1 MTPATTSTAIDV
13 CETASRRSASRLW
26 RWLGLI
32 FVLSFG
38 ALGYLGWQ
46 IYLTAPP
53 IPRSVATTDGEVLFT
68 GEQIQLGQ
76 QAWMAAGGQQLG
88 TVWGHGSYVAPDWSA
103 DWLHR
108 EATALQAIRSAEQRK
123 AAPTL
128 TQADQA
134 AVDARVRDEMRRNT
148 YDETTGT
155 VKVSAERAK
164 AIREVA
170 GHYEGLFG
178 TEPSLAKLRDQYAMT
193 EGALPEKSDR
203 QALAAFFFWT
213 SWAATTNRPGE
224 TDLSY
229 TSNWPHEPLVGN
241 TMSTSAAMWSMV
253 SIILLLAGIAAM
265 LWLQGG
271 AKHEEE
277 AKVPAAD
284 PLLGAKATPSMK
296 ATRKYFFVVIGLM
309 LLQIG
314 MGAITAHYAVEGQ
327 SFFGIPLAQVLPYVV
342 SRTVHTQIGIFWIAT
357 AWLATGLY
365 VAPLLAGREPKLQKL
380 GVDALFWALIVV
392 VLGSTITGWL
402 GTLQHRG
409 VDFSFWL
416 GNQGLEFTSMGRIWQ
431 ILLFVGLLFWVFLL
445 GRALWPA
452 LKKASETR
460 GLIAMVFLSATC
472 IGGFYATSLTWGQ
485 HTHYSMIE
493 YWRWWLVHLWVEG
506 FFEVFATA
514 VVALIFTNLGLIR
527 AASANRAIIAE
538 TIVFLFGGI
547 LGTLHHLYWTGTPTS
562 VIAVGSVFSALEVV
576 PLTLIGLEALQ
587 TYRRS
592 KAVPWLGAYKWV
604 IMSFVAVGF
613 WNTVGAGLLGFAIN
627 PPASLYYV
635 QGLNMTAAHGHA
647 ALFGVYG
654 MLGIGLMLFCLR
666 GLYDRALHVDR
677 FLKPAFW
684 SLNIGLA
691 MMVFLSLLP
700 AGIYQAWASIS
711 KGLWYARSP
720 EIIHS
725 TVMESLVWLRVPGD
739 IVFAVGSV
747 LLAVYAL
754 KLLRPGGRAA
764 SAPVHAP
771 PALAAH

>member
-1 MTPATTSTAIDV
+1 MKST
-13 CETASRRSASRLW
+13 SRLW

-32 FVLSFG
+32 CILSFG
-38 ALGYLGWQ
+38 ALGYLGWE
-46 IYLTAPP
+46 IYLAAPP
-53 IPRSVATTDGEVLFT
+53 IPKAVVSTDGEVLYT
-68 GEQIQLGQ
+68 GDQVRLGQ
-76 QAWMAAGGQQLG
+76 QAWLSAGGQQLG

-108 EATALQAIRSAEQRK
+108 EAVALNALRAKRSGVADGD
-123 AAPTL
+123 AA
-128 TQADQA
+128 ARA
-134 AVDARVRDEMRRNT
+134 AVEAGVREEMRRNT
-148 YDETTGT
+148 YDSLAGT
-155 VKVSAERAK
+155 VTVSAERAQ
-164 AIREVA
+164 AIKQVA
-170 GHYEGLFG
+170 AHYAALFG
-178 TEPSLAKLRDQYAMT
+178 SDPSLAQLREQYAMT
-193 EGALPEKSDR
+193 EGALPEPAER
-203 QALAAFFFWT
+203 QALTAFFFW
-213 SWAATTNRPGE
+213 SAWAATTNRPGE
-224 TDLSY
+224 TALSY

-265 LWLQGG
+265 LWLHGRHD
-271 AKHEEE
+271 ADE
-277 AKVPAAD
+277 AAAELPKSD
-284 PLLGAKATPSMK
+284 PLAGVKATPSMK

-309 LLQIG
+309 LLQIA
-314 MGAITAHYAVEGQ
+314 MGIVTAHYAVEGQ
-327 SFFGIPLAQVLPYVV
+327 SFFGLPLADVLPYVT
-342 SRTVHTQIGIFWIAT
+342 SRTIHTQVGIFWIAT

-365 VAPLLAGREPKLQKL
+365 VAPLLSGREPKYQRL

-402 GTLQHRG
+402 GTLQKRG
-409 VDFSFWL
+409 VDFAFWL
-416 GNQGLEFTSMGRIWQ
+416 GNQGLEFTSMGRVWQ
-431 ILLFVGLLFWVFLL
+431 LLLFVGLLFWVFLL

-452 LKKASETR
+452 LKKPSQTR

-514 VVALIFTNLGLIR
+514 VVALIFTNLGLVR
-527 AASANRAIIAE
+527 AASANRAIVAE

-562 VIAVGSVFSALEVV
+562 VIAVGAVFSALEVV

-587 TYRRS
+587 TWRR
-592 KAVPWLGAYKWV
+592 ARNVEWLGAYKWV
-604 IMSFVAVGF
+604 ILSFVAVGF

-666 GLYDRALHVDR
+666 GLYARTLHADR

-691 MMVFLSLLP
+691 MMVFMSLLP
-700 AGIYQAWASIS
+700 AGIYQAWASITH
-711 KGLWYARSP
+711 GLWYARSP
-720 EIIHS
+720 DVIHS
-725 TVMESLVWLRVPGD
+725 GLMEAFVWLRVPGD
-739 IVFAVGSV
+739 IVFAAGSV
-747 LLAVYAL
+747 LLALYAL
-754 KLLRPGGRAA
+754 KLLRRP
-764 SAPVHAP
+764 APAGATL
-771 PALAAH
+771 PAGAVTSTAFRR

>member
-1 MTPATTSTAIDV
+1 MKSN
-13 CETASRRSASRLW
+13 SRLW

-32 FVLSFG
+32 CVLSFG

-46 IYLTAPP
+46 IYLSAPP
-53 IPRSVATTDGEVLFT
+53 IPKTVVTTEGEVLFT
-68 GEQIQLGQ
+68 GEQVQYGQ
-76 QAWMAAGGQQLG
+76 QAWRSAGGQQLG
-88 TVWGHGSYVAPDWSA
+88 SVWGHGGYVAPDWSA

-108 EATALQAIRSAEQRK
+108 EATALQGILAAQRGQAGALT
-123 AAPTL
+123 AA
-128 TQADQA
+128 DKA
-134 AVDARVRDEMRRNT
+134 AVDASVREDMRRNT
-148 YDETTGT
+148 YDDNTGAVT
-155 VKVSAERAK
+155 VSLDRAR

-170 GHYEGLFG
+170 NHYEGLFG
-178 TEPSLAKLRDQYAMT
+178 TEPSLAKLREQYAMT
-193 EGALPEKSDR
+193 EGALPGKVER
-203 QALAAFFFWT
+203 QALAAFFFWS
-213 SWAATTNRPGE
+213 SWAAVTNRPGE

-253 SIILLLAGIAAM
+253 SVILLLAGIAAM
-265 LWLQGG
+265 LWLHGSE
-271 AKHEEE
+271 KHEEE
-277 AKVPAAD
+277 ARPPKAD

-296 ATRKYFFVVIGLM
+296 ATRKYFFTVIGLM
-309 LLQIG
+309 LLQIA
-314 MGAITAHYAVEGQ
+314 MGVVTAHYAVEGDA
-327 SFFGIPLAQVLPYVV
+327 FFGFPLAEVLPYVT
-342 SRTVHTQIGIFWIAT
+342 SRTIHTQVGIFWIAT

-365 VAPLLAGREPKLQKL
+365 VAPLLSGREPKLQKL

-416 GNQGLEFTSMGRIWQ
+416 GNQGLEFTSMGRVWQ
-431 ILLFVGLLFWVFLL
+431 LLLFAGLLFWVFLL

-452 LKKASETR
+452 LRRPSETR
-460 GLIAMVFLSATC
+460 GLIAMVFLSASC

-485 HTHYSMIE
+485 HTHYAMVE

-514 VVALIFTNLGLIR
+514 VVALIFTNLGLVR
-527 AASANRAIIAE
+527 AASANRAIVAE

-592 KAVPWLGAYKWV
+592 KDVAWLGAYKWV
-604 IMSFVAVGF
+604 ILSFVAVGF

-666 GLYDRALHVDR
+666 GLYDRALHADR

-684 SLNIGLA
+684 GLNIGLA

-700 AGIYQAWASIS
+700 AGIYQAWASMS

-725 TVMESLVWLRVPGD
+725 GVMETLVWLRVPGD
-739 IVFAVGSV
+739 IVFAAGS
-747 LLAVYAL
+747 LFLAWYAL
-754 KLLRPGGRAA
+754 TLLRRPAA
-764 SAPVHAP
+764 DRLPVGAI
-771 PALAAH
+771 PAAAAAGADAL

>member
-1 MTPATTSTAIDV
+1 M
-13 CETASRRSASRLW
+13 RSNHGLW

-53 IPRSVATTDGEVLFT
+53 IPKAVVTTSGDVLFT
-68 GEQIQLGQ
+68 GEQVQRGQ
-76 QAWMAAGGQQLG
+76 QVWLASGGQQQG
-88 TVWGHGSYVAPDWSA
+88 SVWGHGAYVAPDWSA

-108 EATALQAIRSAEQRK
+108 EAVALQAIRTQELRKDPAALTTAERGAIE
-123 AAPTL
+123 AAL
-128 TQADQA
+128 KE
-134 AVDARVRDEMRRNT
+134 EMRRNT
-148 YDETTGT
+148 YDQASGT
-155 VKVSAERAK
+155 ITVSRERAQ

-170 GHYEGLFG
+170 SHYQGLFG
-178 TEPSLAKLRDQYAMT
+178 NDASLDKLRDQYAMT
-193 EGALPEKSDR
+193 EGTVPERTER
-203 QALAAFFFWT
+203 QALTAFFFWAA
-213 SWAATTNRPGE
+213 WAAATDRPGE
-224 TDLSY
+224 ENLSY

-241 TMSTSAAMWSMV
+241 KMTDSAAMWSMV
-253 SIILLLAGIAAM
+253 SIVLLLAGIAAM
-265 LWLQGG
+265 LWLHGSG
-271 AKHEEE
+271 KHEPE
-277 AKVPAAD
+277 AQPPKAD
-284 PLLGAKATPSMK
+284 PLLGAVATPSMK
-296 ATRKYFFVVIGLM
+296 ATRKYFFAVVGLM

-314 MGAITAHYAVEGQ
+314 MGVITAHYAVEGE

-342 SRTVHTQIGIFWIAT
+342 SRTVHTQVGIFWIAT

-365 VAPLLAGREPKLQKL
+365 VAPLLSGREPKLQKL
-380 GVDALFWALIVV
+380 GVDVLFWALIAIVV
-392 VLGSTITGWL
+392 GSTLTGWL

-452 LKKASETR
+452 LKKPSETR

-485 HTHYSMIE
+485 HTHYSMVE

-514 VVALIFTNLGLIR
+514 VVALIFTTLGLVR
-527 AASANRAIIAE
+527 PASANRAIIAE

-547 LGTLHHLYWTGTPTS
+547 LGTLHHLYFTGTPTS
-562 VIAVGSVFSALEVV
+562 VIAVGAVFSALEVV

-592 KAVPWLGAYKWV
+592 KAMPWLAAYKWPV
-604 IMSFVAVGF
+604 LCFVAVGF
-613 WNTVGAGLLGFAIN
+613 WNTLGAGVLGFAIN

-666 GLYDRALHVDR
+666 GLYERHLHADSL
-677 FLKPAFW
+677 LKPAFW

-700 AGIYQAWASIS
+700 AGIYQAWASVS
-711 KGLWYARSP
+711 KGLWYARSA
-720 EIIHS
+720 EVIHS
-725 TVMESLVWLRVPGD
+725 SLMETLVWMRVPGD
-739 IVFAVGSV
+739 ILFAIGAVF
-747 LLAVYAL
+747 LAWYAL
-754 KLLRPGGRAA
+754 RLLRRPEGQRTPAGVQPVAA
-764 SAPVHAP
+764 QS
-771 PALAAH
+771 

>member
-1 MTPATTSTAIDV
+1 MKSTK
-13 CETASRRSASRLW
+13 RLW

-53 IPRSVATTDGEVLFT
+53 IPKAVTTAGGEVLFT
-68 GEQIQLGQ
+68 GEQIQYGQ
-76 QAWMAAGGQQLG
+76 QAWLSAGGQQLG

-108 EATALQAIRSAEQRK
+108 EATALQGIRTAEQRK
-123 AAPTL
+123 VTPSPGAPEEAAIAT
-128 TQADQA
+128 
-134 AVDARVRDEMRRNT
+134 RVRDEMRANT
-148 YDETTGT
+148 YDESTGVVT
-155 VKVSAERAK
+155 VSNERAQ

-170 GHYEGLFG
+170 RHFDDLFG
-178 TEPSLAKLRDQYAMT
+178 TEPSLSKLRGQYAMS
-193 EGALPEKSDR
+193 EGALPAKADR
-203 QALAAFFFWT
+203 EALAAFFFWT
-213 SWAATTNRPGE
+213 SWAAATNRPGE
-224 TDLSY
+224 TELSY

-241 TMSTSAAMWSMV
+241 KMSTSAAMWSMV
-253 SIILLLAGIAAM
+253 SIVLLLAGIAAM
-265 LWLQGG
+265 LWLQKPD
-271 AKHEEE
+271 AHEAE
-277 AKVPAAD
+277 AEVPAAD

-296 ATRKYFFVVIGLM
+296 ATRKYFLTVIGLM

-314 MGAITAHYAVEGQ
+314 MGVITAHYAVEGQ
-327 SFFGIPLAQVLPYVV
+327 SFFGLPLAEILPYTI
-342 SRTVHTQIGIFWIAT
+342 SRTIHTQIGIFWIAT

-365 VAPLLAGREPKLQKL
+365 VAPLLSGREPKLQKL
-380 GVDALFWALIVV
+380 GVDALYWALIVV

-409 VDFSFWL
+409 VDFSFWI
-416 GNQGLEFTSMGRIWQ
+416 GNQGLEFTSMGRAWQ
-431 ILLFVGLLFWVFLL
+431 ILLFIGLLFWVFLL

-452 LKKASETR
+452 LKKPSETR

-562 VIAVGSVFSALEVV
+562 VIAVGAVFSALEVV

-587 TYRRS
+587 TYRRA
-592 KAVPWLGAYKWV
+592 KNVAWLGAYRWV
-604 IMSFVAVGF
+604 IMAFVAVGF

-654 MLGIGLMLFCLR
+654 MLGIGLLLFCLR
-666 GLYDRALHVDR
+666 GLYDRALHADE

-684 SLNIGLA
+684 SLNIGLGL
-691 MMVFLSLLP
+691 MVFMSLLP
-700 AGIYQAWASIS
+700 AGIYQAWASIT
-711 KGLWYARSP
+711 KGLWFARSA
-720 EIIHS
+720 EFIHS
-725 TVMESLVWLRVPGD
+725 PAMETLVWLRVPGD
-739 IVFAVGSV
+739 IVFAAGSV
-747 LLAVYAL
+747 FLAVYAL
-754 KLLRPGGRAA
+754 KLVKRTASVKVPVGAVAA
-764 SAPVHAP
+764 GD
-771 PALAAH
+771 

>member
-1 MTPATTSTAIDV
+1 MKSNHG
-13 CETASRRSASRLW
+13 LW

-53 IPRSVATTDGEVLFT
+53 IPKAVVSTSGDVLFT
-68 GEQIQLGQ
+68 GEQVQKGQ
-76 QAWMAAGGQQLG
+76 QVWLASGGQQQG
-88 TVWGHGSYVAPDWSA
+88 SVWGHGAYVAPDWSA

-108 EATALQAIRSAEQRK
+108 EAVALQAIRTQELRK
-123 AAPTL
+123 DPAAL
-128 TQADQA
+128 TAADRGAIGA
-134 AVDARVRDEMRRNT
+134 ALKEEMRRNT
-148 YDETTGT
+148 YDQASGT
-155 VKVSAERAK
+155 VTVSRERAQ

-170 GHYEGLFG
+170 SHYNGLFG
-178 TEPSLAKLRDQYAMT
+178 NDASLDKLRDQYAMV
-193 EGALPEKSDR
+193 EGTVAERADR
-203 QALAAFFFWT
+203 QALTAFFFWT
-213 SWAATTNRPGE
+213 AWAAATDRPGE
-224 TDLSY
+224 ENLSY

-241 TMSTSAAMWSMV
+241 KMTDSAAIWSMV
-253 SIILLLAGIAAM
+253 SIVLLLAGIAAM
-265 LWLQGG
+265 LWLHGSG
-271 AKHEEE
+271 KHEPE
-277 AKVPAAD
+277 AQPPKAD
-284 PLLGAKATPSMK
+284 PLLGAVATPSMK
-296 ATRKYFFVVIGLM
+296 ATRKYFFAVVGLM

-314 MGAITAHYAVEGQ
+314 MGVVTAHYAVEGQ
-327 SFFGIPLAQVLPYVV
+327 SFFGMPLAQVLPYVV
-342 SRTVHTQIGIFWIAT
+342 SRTVHTQVGIFWIAT

-365 VAPLLAGREPKLQKL
+365 IAPLLSGREPKFQKL
-380 GVDALFWALIVV
+380 GVDVLFWALIAIVV
-392 VLGSTITGWL
+392 GSTATGWL

-431 ILLFVGLLFWVFLL
+431 VLLFVGLLFWAILL

-452 LKKASETR
+452 LTKPSETR

-485 HTHYSMIE
+485 HTHYSMVE

-514 VVALIFTNLGLIR
+514 VVALIFTRLGLVR
-527 AASANRAIIAE
+527 SASANRAIIAE

-547 LGTLHHLYWTGTPTS
+547 LGTLHHLYFTGTPTS

-592 KAVPWLGAYKWV
+592 KAMPWLAAYKWPV
-604 IMSFVAVGF
+604 MCFVAVGF
-613 WNTVGAGLLGFAIN
+613 WNTVGAGVLGFAIN

-666 GLYDRALHVDR
+666 GLYARNLHADSL
-677 FLKPAFW
+677 LKPAFW
-684 SLNIGLA
+684 GMNIGLA

-700 AGIYQAWASIS
+700 AGIYQAWASVS
-711 KGLWYARSP
+711 KGLWYARSA
-720 EIIHS
+720 EVIHS
-725 TVMESLVWLRVPGD
+725 SVMETLVWMRVPGD
-739 IVFAVGSV
+739 IVFAIGAA
-747 LLAVYAL
+747 LLALYAL
-754 KLLRPGGRAA
+754 RLLRR
-764 SAPVHAP
+764 
-771 PALAAH
+771 PAGQRSPAGAVPATVQS

>member
-1 MTPATTSTAIDV
+1 MNNTQ
-13 CETASRRSASRLW
+13 RLW

-46 IYLTAPP
+46 IHLSAPP
-53 IPRSVATTDGEVLFT
+53 IPKTVVARDGSVLFT
-68 GEQIQLGQ
+68 GEQIQAGQ
-76 QAWMAAGGQQLG
+76 RAWLASGGQQLG

-108 EATALQAIRSAEQRK
+108 EATALQALRRTQTQPLTPADH
-123 AAPTL
+123 AALDITL
-128 TQADQA
+128 K
-134 AVDARVRDEMRRNT
+134 DEMRRNT
-148 YDETTGT
+148 YDELSGNVT
-155 VKVSAERAK
+155 VSDDRAA

-170 GHYEGLFG
+170 SHYIALYGSD
-178 TEPSLAKLRDQYAMT
+178 PALAKLREQYAMSDGVLP
-193 EGALPEKSDR
+193 GAADR
-203 QALAAFFFWT
+203 AALAAFFFWT
-213 SWAATTNRPGE
+213 SWAAVTDRPGE

-241 TMSTSAAMWSMV
+241 TMTGSAAMWSMV
-253 SIILLLAGIAAM
+253 SIVLLIAGIAAM
-265 LWLQGG
+265 LWFHGSQEHQAPPVL
-271 AKHEEE
+271 AK
-277 AKVPAAD
+277 AD
-284 PLLGAKATPSMK
+284 PLLGAAATPSMK
-296 ATRKYFFVVIGLM
+296 ATRKYFFAVIGLI

-327 SFFGIPLAQVLPYVV
+327 AFFGIPLGDVLPYVV
-342 SRTVHTQIGIFWIAT
+342 SRTVHTQVGIFWIAT

-365 VAPLLAGREPKLQKL
+365 IAPLLSGHEPKLQKL
-380 GVDALFWALIVV
+380 GVDVLFWALIFIVV
-392 VLGSTITGWL
+392 GSTATGWL

-409 VDFSFWL
+409 VDFSFWI
-416 GNQGLEFTSMGRIWQ
+416 GNQGLEFTSMGRVWQ
-431 ILLFVGLLFWVFLL
+431 ILLFVGLLFWLLLL

-452 LKKASETR
+452 LMKPSETR
-460 GLIAMVFLSATC
+460 GLIAMVFLSAAC
-472 IGGFYATSLTWGQ
+472 IGGFYSSSLVWGQ

-514 VVALIFTNLGLIR
+514 VVALIFTRLGLIH
-527 AASANRAIIAE
+527 ATSANRAIVAE

-547 LGTLHHLYWTGTPTS
+547 LGTLHHLYFTGTPTS

-592 KAVPWLGAYKWV
+592 QAAPWLAAYKWP
-604 IMSFVAVGF
+604 IMCFVAVGF
-613 WNTVGAGLLGFAIN
+613 WNTVGAGVLGFAIN

-666 GLYDRALHVDR
+666 GLYDRALHSDKL
-677 FLKPAFW
+677 LKPAFW

-691 MMVFLSLLP
+691 MMVFLSVLP
-700 AGIYQAWASIS
+700 AGIYQAWASVN

-725 TVMESLVWLRVPGD
+725 GVMETLVWLRVPGD
-739 IVFAVGSV
+739 IVFASGA
-747 LLAVYAL
+747 LLLSWYAL
-754 KLLRPGGRAA
+754 RLLRKPVTHRVPTGRAA
-764 SAPVHAP
+764 VVRP
-771 PALAAH
+771 

>member
-1 MTPATTSTAIDV
+1 MTPT
-13 CETASRRSASRLW
+13 RRLW

-38 ALGYLGWQ
+38 ALSYLGWQ
-46 IYLTAPP
+46 IYLSAPP
-53 IPRSVATTDGEVLFT
+53 IPRQVITTDGDVLYT

-76 QAWMAAGGQQLG
+76 QAWLSAGGQQLG

-108 EATALQAIRSAEQRK
+108 EATELQSLRTAQQSRVSPTLTDADKAAVATLVREEMRKNTYDADTGVLKVSKDRAQAIRAVAEHFN
-123 AAPTL
+123 AL
-128 TQADQA
+128 YGSD
-134 AVDARVRDEMRRNT
+134 
-148 YDETTGT
+148 
-155 VKVSAERAK
+155 
-164 AIREVA
+164 
-170 GHYEGLFG
+170 
-178 TEPSLAKLRDQYAMT
+178 PSLAKLREQYAMGT
-193 EGALPEKSDR
+193 GLLPEAAQR
-203 QALAAFFFWT
+203 QALTGFFFWT
-213 SWAATTNRPGE
+213 SWAAATDRPGE
-224 TDLSY
+224 AGLSY

-241 TMSTSAAMWSMV
+241 TMSTSAAMWSMA

-265 LWLQGG
+265 LWLHGSG
-271 AKHEEE
+271 HDEE
-277 AKVPAAD
+277 PAQLPKAD
-284 PLLGAKATPSMK
+284 PLAGARATPSMK
-296 ATRKYFFVVIGLM
+296 ATRKYFFAVIGLM

-314 MGAITAHYAVEGQ
+314 MGAITAHYAVEGE
-327 SFFGIPLAQVLPYVV
+327 SFFGIPLAQVLPYVI
-342 SRTVHTQIGIFWIAT
+342 SRTVHTQIGVFWIAT

-365 VAPLLAGREPKLQKL
+365 VAPLLSGKEPKLQKL
-380 GVDALFWALIVV
+380 GVDLLFWALIVV

-409 VDFSFWL
+409 IDFSFWF
-416 GNQGLEFTSMGRIWQ
+416 GNQGLEFTSMGRFWQ
-431 ILLFVGLLFWVFLL
+431 LLLFVGLLFWVFLL

-452 LKKASETR
+452 LKKPSETR

-472 IGGFYATSLTWGQ
+472 IGGFYATSLTWNQ

-514 VVALIFTNLGLIR
+514 VVALIFTNLGLIK
-527 AASANRAIIAE
+527 AASANRAIVAE

-562 VIAVGSVFSALEVV
+562 VIAVGAVFSALEVV

-592 KAVPWLGAYKWV
+592 KDVPWLNAYKWV
-604 IMSFVAVGF
+604 ILSFVAVGF

-666 GLYDRALHVDR
+666 GLYERSLHADKL
-677 FLKPAFW
+677 LKPAFW

-700 AGIYQAWASIS
+700 AGIYQAYESIT

-720 EIIHS
+720 EVIHS
-725 TVMESLVWLRVPGD
+725 PVMETLVWLRVPGD
-739 IVFAVGSV
+739 IVFAAGSV
-747 LLAVYAL
+747 YLALYAL
-754 KLLRPGGRAA
+754 KLLRRKSTDRAPIGA
-764 SAPVHAP
+764 I
-771 PALAAH
+771 PAAAEG

>member
-1 MTPATTSTAIDV
+1 MNTSN
-13 CETASRRSASRLW
+13 RLW

-53 IPRSVATTDGEVLFT
+53 IPKSIVTTDGDVLYT

-76 QAWMAAGGQQLG
+76 QAWMSAGGQQLG

-108 EATALQAIRSAEQRK
+108 EASALTSIRTEQQRR
-123 AAPTL
+123 ATPTL
-128 TQADQA
+128 SDADSA
-134 AVDARVRDEMRRNT
+134 AVGARVRDEMRRNT
-148 YDETTGT
+148 YDDTTGA
-155 VKVSAERAK
+155 VKVSPERAK

-170 GHYEGLFG
+170 AHYDGLFG
-178 TEPSLAKLRDQYAMT
+178 TDPALAKLRDQYAMT
-193 EGALPEKSDR
+193 EGALPEKAQR
-203 QALAAFFFWT
+203 QALTAFFFWS
-213 SWAATTNRPGE
+213 SWAAATNRPGE

-265 LWLQGG
+265 LWLHGRE
-271 AKHEEE
+271 KHEEE
-277 AKVPAAD
+277 AQPPKAD

-314 MGAITAHYAVEGQ
+314 MGAITAHYAVDGQ

-342 SRTVHTQIGIFWIAT
+342 SRTVHTQVGIFWIAT

-365 VAPLLAGREPKLQKL
+365 VAPLLAGREPKFQKL
-380 GVDALFWALIVV
+380 GVDALFYALLVV

-416 GNQGLEFTSMGRIWQ
+416 GNQGLEFTSMGRVWQ
-431 ILLFVGLLFWVFLL
+431 LLLFVGLLFWVFLL

-452 LKKASETR
+452 LKKPSETR

-514 VVALIFTNLGLIR
+514 VVALIFTNLGLVR
-527 AASANRAIIAE
+527 AASANRAIVAE

-592 KAVPWLGAYKWV
+592 KSIPWLGAYKWV
-604 IMSFVAVGF
+604 ILSFVAVGF

-666 GLYDRALHVDR
+666 GLYDRALHADK

-691 MMVFLSLLP
+691 MMVFMSLLP
-700 AGIYQAWASIS
+700 AGIYQAYASIS

-720 EIIHS
+720 EVIHS
-725 TVMESLVWLRVPGD
+725 GVMETLVWLRVPGD
-739 IVFAVGSV
+739 IVFAVGSA
-747 LLAVYAL
+747 LLAVYAYR
-754 KLLRPGGRAA
+754 LLRPSRPTAGVPAGTMAA
-764 SAPVHAP
+764 VAER
-771 PALAAH
+771 

>member
-1 MTPATTSTAIDV
+1 MNSTG
-13 CETASRRSASRLW
+13 RLW

-32 FVLSFG
+32 CVLSFG
-38 ALGYLGWQ
+38 ALGYLGWE

-53 IPRSVATTDGEVLFT
+53 IPKAVVSAEGEVLFT
-68 GEQIQLGQ
+68 EEQVKLGQ
-76 QAWMAAGGQQLG
+76 QAWMSAGGQQLG
-88 TVWGHGSYVAPDWSA
+88 TVWGHGSYLAPDWSA
-103 DWLHR
+103 DWLHK
-108 EATALQAIRSAEQRK
+108 EAVALQSIHAGQQRAGATPAEEE
-123 AAPTL
+123 
-128 TQADQA
+128 A
-134 AVDARVRDEMRRNT
+134 AVKARVRQEMRRNT
-148 YDETTGT
+148 YDSVDGT
-155 VKVSAERAK
+155 VRVSVERAR
-164 AIREVA
+164 AIKQVA
-170 GHYEGLFG
+170 AHYEGLFG
-178 TEPSLAKLRDQYAMT
+178 TEPSLAKLREQYAMT
-193 EGALPEKSDR
+193 EDMLPSKDER
-203 QALAAFFFWT
+203 QALTAFFFW
-213 SWAATTNRPGE
+213 SAWAASTNRPGE

-241 TMSTSAAMWSMV
+241 TLSTSAAMWSMV

-265 LWLQGG
+265 LWLHGRG
-271 AKHEEE
+271 EHEEE
-277 AKVPAAD
+277 AQVPKAD
-284 PLLGAKATPSMK
+284 PLLGFKATPSMK
-296 ATRKYFFVVIGLM
+296 ATRKYFFIVIGLM
-309 LLQIG
+309 LLQIA
-314 MGAITAHYAVEGQ
+314 MGVITAHYAVEGR
-327 SFFGIPLAQVLPYVV
+327 SLFGFPLAEFLPYVT
-342 SRTVHTQIGIFWIAT
+342 SRTIHTQVGIFWIAT

-365 VAPLLAGREPKLQKL
+365 VAPLLSGKEPKLQKL

-392 VLGSTITGWL
+392 VLGSTVTGWL
-402 GTLQHRG
+402 GTLQKRG
-409 VDFSFWL
+409 IDFSFWI
-416 GNQGLEFTSMGRIWQ
+416 GNQGLEFTSMGRVWQ
-431 ILLFVGLLFWVFLL
+431 LLLFVGLLFWVYLL

-452 LKKASETR
+452 LKRPSETR
-460 GLIAMVFLSATC
+460 GIIAMVFLSATC

-485 HTHYSMIE
+485 HTHYAMVE

-514 VVALIFTNLGLIR
+514 VVALIFTNLGLVR
-527 AASANRAIIAE
+527 AASANRAIVAE

-592 KAVPWLGAYKWV
+592 KNVAWLNAYKWV
-604 IMSFVAVGF
+604 ILSFVAVGF

-666 GLYDRALHVDR
+666 GLYERHLHADR

-684 SLNIGLA
+684 SLNVGLA
-691 MMVFLSLLP
+691 MMVFMSLLP

-711 KGLWYARSP
+711 KGLWYARSA
-720 EIIHS
+720 EFVHS
-725 TVMESLVWLRVPGD
+725 PLMEAFVWLRVPGD
-739 IVFAVGSV
+739 IVFAAGSV

-754 KLLRPGGRAA
+754 YLLRTGARQ
-764 SAPVHAP
+764 SAPAG
-771 PALAAH
+771 ALPVGVKR